1 MRDNKLSLENV
12 TALILA
18 SGDAE
23 RLSSLN
29 LGGPKCLIE
38 FNGVPFIKYLM
49 HWLYSQG
56 IERFVITTKE
66 KHFLS
71 MEEFINRYAPLNTIL
86 VTEKTAVNT
95 ARSAFAGLKAVSTST
110 TLLIVAD
117 SIFDVDLK
125 EMYVSHK
132 NHDAL
137 ATALVSDREGLPDY
151 PVLVSAD
158 NKCFTMYNHRLVD
171 QNFRSASTTG
181 LYFVDTMALMKAIN
195 LSDTEINKEPME
207 RLLPRVYAFW
217 YTDTYYD
224 FGTPANLEWLQKHP
238 EFIRS
243 RYGYLHIN
251 K

>member
-1 MRDNKLSLENV
+1 MQDNKLSLKNV

-29 LGGPKCLIE
+29 LNSPKCLIE

-49 HWLYSQG
+49 HWLRYQG
-56 IERFVITTKE
+56 MERFVITTQE
-66 KHFLS
+66 KFSLS
-71 MEEFINRYAPLNTIL
+71 MEEFINLHAPLNTTLI
-86 VTEKTAVNT
+86 TEKTAVNT
-95 ARSAFAGLKAVSTST
+95 AHSSLAGLKTISTPT

-125 EMYVSHK
+125 KMYASHK

-137 ATALVSDREGLPDY
+137 VTALVSNREGLPDY
-151 PVLVSAD
+151 PVSVSAD
-158 NKCFTMYNHRLVD
+158 NQCLTMCNRESTD
-171 QNFRSASTTG
+171 QDFHSASTIG

-195 LSDTEINKEPME
+195 LSDTEINKEPVE

-217 YTDTYYD
+217 YADTYYD
-224 FGTPANLEWLQKHP
+224 FGTPANFEWLQKHP
-238 EFIRS
+238 EFIQS